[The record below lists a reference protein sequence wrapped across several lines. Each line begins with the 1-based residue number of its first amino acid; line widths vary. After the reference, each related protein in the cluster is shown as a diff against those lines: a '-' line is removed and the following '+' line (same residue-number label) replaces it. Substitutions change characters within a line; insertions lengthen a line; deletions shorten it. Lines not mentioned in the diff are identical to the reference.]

1 MYLEKRLYLYV
12 QVFLD
17 DILIYSN
24 NEKEHEELLQMVLL
38 CLREHDSYGKLSKCS
53 FYQKEIHYLGHIISI
68 EEILVDPRKENS
80 IMD

>member
-1 MYLEKRLYLYV
+1 MYLEKRLDFFV

-24 NEKEHEELLQMVLL
+24 NEKEHAELLQMVLL
-38 CLREHDSYGKLSKCS
+38 CLREHNYYGKLSKCS

-68 EEILVDPRKENS
+68 EEILVDRKKTNS